1 VCSAIT
7 TVSRSE
13 LKRKKSYLKVKQYRS
28 QKEKKKWNKSL
39 GQPGSKCPPNWS
51 KLHPNDQTKKP
62 LLVQNG
68 PKFSIRCSKHVWIGS
83 KLAKN
88 GQEQDFNKV
97 HLEKWRLGIVTRFK
111 FVTIMYNLCKIT

>member
-1 VCSAIT
+1 MGQNVPQIGQNYILMTRIGQKSHYW
-7 TVSRSE
+7 SE
-13 LKRKKSYLKVKQYRS
+13 M
-28 QKEKKKWNKSL
+28 
-39 GQPGSKCPPNWS
+39 
-51 KLHPNDQTKKP
+51 
-62 LLVQNG
+62 VQN
-68 PKFSIRCSKHVWIGS
+68 SQIRCSKHVWIGS